1 MQKTLENVFQTLSR
15 SKKKKTK
22 KPQIIKDNSAN

>member
-15 SKKKKTK
+15 SKKKKT
-22 KPQIIKDNSAN
+22 QIIKDNSAN